1 MKGMVRLLA
10 GVLVFT
16 VLLGCLALAAPAEA
30 RYTETETSDGWILVE
45 NDGGVTLGYS
55 PDSGVTLLEEDGY
68 AFKDLNKNGALDIY
82 EDWRLSP
89 DERSASLAEGLDFR
103 ECLGLM
109 MYSDIFTI
117 ESDGSVAYPNMK
129 TSTVYDKLDQ
139 GVYSFLSFAM
149 SNPAVTL
156 AKWNNNG
163 QAYAESLKYGIPMN
177 VSSNPNSFGA
187 PSGMAIG
194 ATFDTE
200 LVNAMYDAKAKMY
213 RAEGVATELGP
224 QIELATDPRW
234 VRAGWTYTEDPALAR
249 DLANAAI
256 NGYQSTYDEDGNDLG
271 WGPESVIAMMKH
283 YPGDGSSE
291 GGRYNGRGGQYQ
303 VYPGGGFMT
312 SLIPFLD
319 GGLNL
324 TGKTGRV
331 AALMT
336 SYAISYSDDGAY
348 GDLVHTAAS
357 DYKVREL
364 TRETYGFDGLICTD
378 WNVANDGY
386 GTEDWTKAEVL
397 CQEIMVGIDQLGGEV
412 DPDAAV
418 YTEVRQMLEDKLGVD
433 GALARVR
440 TAARHVLCSFFEVG
454 LFDNPYV
461 DTKQATKTVNDEDLL
476 AIFDEAWHKSIVM
489 LKNEGGVIHER
500 TGDGEKPTV
509 YIPMQYTPSTFG
521 YMYSTTASWDLP
533 VDLKT
538 AERYFNVVTDT
549 VGEPTGAPVSSDSA
563 GSGEA
568 SGSEEAEAAAQTA
581 GEPTYTENDII
592 RASDEEIAACDFC
605 LIFVTASSTGTGWSD
620 NADGGRDYVPISL
633 QYRPYTAD
641 SDSVRRVSISGD
653 ILEDGTK
660 ENRSYYGKTADP
672 NSYESH
678 LDMILDTAER
688 AGAVDLPVVVCV
700 SATTAFCLGEF
711 EPEAAA
717 ILIAFSDR
725 PTESNTTSFLDIVAG
740 AYEPQGL
747 LPIQMPR
754 DMEAVEAQL
763 EDTPRDMDCYVD
775 TEGNT
780 YDFAYGLNWSG
791 LINDARTET
800 YRVPPLTE
808 PAMAPVG

>member
-1 MKGMVRLLA
+1 MKPITKGLA
-10 GVLVFT
+10 LF
-16 VLLGCLALAAPAEA
+16 LAFALMLGCLGAAMADGEK
-30 RYTETETSDGWILVE
+30 YTETTTADGWILVE
-45 NDGGVTLGYS
+45 NEGGVTLGYS
-55 PDSGVTLLEEDGY
+55 PDSGVKLLEDGGF
-68 AFKDLNKNGALDIY
+68 AFKDLNKNGQLDAY
-82 EDWRLSP
+82 EDWRLTP
-89 DERSASLAEGLDFR
+89 DERAAALASLLDFR

-109 MYSDIFTI
+109 MYSDIFTV
-117 ESDGSVAYPNMK
+117 ESDGSAAYPNMAVN
-129 TSTVYDKLDQ
+129 SVYDKLDQ
-139 GVYSFLSFAM
+139 GVFSFLSFAT
-149 SNPAVTL
+149 SYPAVTL

-163 QAYAESLKYGIPMN
+163 QAHAESLTYGIPMN

-187 PSGMAIG
+187 PSGMAFG
-194 ATFDTE
+194 ATFDTD
-200 LVNAMYDAKAKMY
+200 LMNRVYNAKAKMY
-213 RAEGVATELGP
+213 RAEGIATELGP

-256 NGYQSTYDEDGNDLG
+256 NGYQSTYAEDGTDLG
-271 WGPESVIAMMKH
+271 WGQESVVAMMKH

-291 GGRYNGRGGQYQ
+291 GGRYNGQGGQYQ
-303 VYPGGGFMT
+303 VYPGDGFMT

-324 TGKTGRV
+324 TGETGSV

-357 DYKVREL
+357 TYKVRL
-364 TRETYGFDGLICTD
+364 IRDTYGFDGLICTD

-386 GTEDWTKAEVL
+386 GTKTWPKAEVVYR
-397 CQEIMVGIDQLGGEV
+397 EIMNGVDQLGGEV

-418 YTEVRQMLEDKLGVD
+418 YTEVRQMMEDELGVD
-433 GALARVR
+433 GALAHVQDSARRVLR
-440 TAARHVLCSFFEVG
+440 TFFAVG
-454 LFDNPYV
+454 LFDNPYL
-461 DTKQATKTVNDEDLL
+461 DTKQATRTVNDEELL

-489 LKNEGGVIHER
+489 VKNEGNVIRER
-500 TGDGEKPTV
+500 AEGEKPTV
-509 YIPMQYTPSTFG
+509 YIPMQYTPSASG
-521 YMYSTTASWDLP
+521 YMYATTASWDLP

-538 AERYFNVVTDT
+538 AESYFNVVTDT
-549 VGEPTGAPVSSDSA
+549 VGEPTGAPVSSSA
-563 GSGEA
+563 SGESSGGASGDASGEA
-568 SGSEEAEAAAQTA
+568 ASEEAA

-605 LIFVTASSTGTGWSD
+605 LIFVTATSTGTGWSEQ
-620 NADGGRDYVPISL
+620 NGALDYVPISL

-641 SDSVRRVSISGD
+641 SDAVRRESISGD
-653 ILEDGTK
+653 TLADGTK
-660 ENRSYYGKTADP
+660 ENRSYYGKTAAA

-678 LDMILDTAER
+678 LDMILDTAAR
-688 AGAVDLPVVVCV
+688 VDVPVVVCM
-700 SATTAFCLGEF
+700 STTTAFCVGEF

-717 ILIAFSDR
+717 ILLSFSDR
-725 PTESNTTSFLDIVAG
+725 PTASNTTSFLDIVAG
-740 AYEPQGL
+740 AYEPYGL
-747 LPIQMPR
+747 LPIQMPK

-763 EDTPRDMDCYVD
+763 EDTPRDMECYVD
-775 TEGNT
+775 TEGNV

-808 PAMAPVG
+808 PSMEPIQ